1 MKGRTAMEEQTKT
14 RGPAPL
20 VPPVDIIENAD
31 GITLTADMPGV
42 SKEAL
47 SIGVEGDRLTIE
59 GGVTL
64 NESPSMQNVYAE
76 VRIDRYR
83 RSFVLSR
90 DLDTE
95 KIDAR
100 LTHGVLTL
108 HIPKAE
114 RARPRRIDVKAW

>member
-1 MKGRTAMEEQTKT
+1 MEEQSNK
-14 RGPAPL
+14 RAPAPL

-76 VRIDRYR
+76 VRVARYR

-90 DLDTE
+90 ELDTE

-100 LTHGVLTL
+100 LNHGVLTL

-114 RARPRRIDVKAW
+114 RAKPRRIEVKAW